1 MRSETPVLRGTGRT
15 LRAGT
20 MLLVEDNPADVL
32 LLEMALSEYDISL
45 QLLVVT
51 DGEEAIKY
59 VEDIDR
65 AGKTCPRLFVLDLN
79 LPKKT
84 GLDVLQKIR
93 SSRNCAETPVVILS
107 SQDSSQ
113 NRAEAK
119 RLGVTAYLKKALDIH
134 GLLEIGSKLHTL
146 LHPNLPG
153 EAPSLI

>member
-1 MRSETPVLRGTGRT
+1 
-15 LRAGT
+15 